1 MLQIIMEDFG
11 YWLGYNFGWV
21 VGVILFIGVAISGL

>member
-1 MLQIIMEDFG
+1 MDDFW

-21 VGVILFIGVAISGL
+21 VGIILFIGVAICGLND

>member
-1 MLQIIMEDFG
+1 MEDFG

-21 VGVILFIGVAISGL
+21 VGVILFIGVAICGLND

>member
-1 MLQIIMEDFG
+1 MDDFW

-21 VGVILFIGVAISGL
+21 VGIIFFIGVAICGLND